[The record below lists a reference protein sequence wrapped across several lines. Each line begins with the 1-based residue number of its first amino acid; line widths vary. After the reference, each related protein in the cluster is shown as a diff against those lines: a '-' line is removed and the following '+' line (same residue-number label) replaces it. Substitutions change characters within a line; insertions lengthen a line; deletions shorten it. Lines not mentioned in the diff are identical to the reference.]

1 MILGVRRIIPARA
14 GFTYSLSSCVRR
26 IADHPR
32 SRGVYRTARTRSP
45 SGRGSSP
52 LARGLQPPARGFGA
66 APGIIPARAG
76 FTRRRLQRPRQGQD
90 HPRSRGVYVIKAF
103 ADAGWLGSSPLA
115 RGLRPTAALVAPA
128 GGIIP
133 ARAGFTVE
141 HERDHR
147 RGGDHPRSRG
157 GYAPACSAAALAAG
171 GTAGGQCPPTRG
183 GGYLT
188 LGGLG
193 ALLPPIFDSLPFSSR
208 LMFSRCRQTSS
219 AAMNRMT
226 SARASMP

>member
-1 MILGVRRIIPARA
+1 MVQARVLRRGIIPARAGFTSRSRTTSSSVRDHPRSRGVYCRPRRWRPLSTGSSPLARGLRSAPEMILGVRRIIPARA

-128 GGIIP
+128 GG
-133 ARAGFTVE
+133 
-141 HERDHR
+141 
-147 RGGDHPRSRG
+147 DHPRSRG
-157 GYAPACSAAALAAG
+157 VY
-171 GTAGGQCPPTRG
+171 R
-183 GGYLT
+183 
-188 LGGLG
+188 
-193 ALLPPIFDSLPFSSR
+193 
-208 LMFSRCRQTSS
+208 
-219 AAMNRMT
+219 
-226 SARASMP
+226 